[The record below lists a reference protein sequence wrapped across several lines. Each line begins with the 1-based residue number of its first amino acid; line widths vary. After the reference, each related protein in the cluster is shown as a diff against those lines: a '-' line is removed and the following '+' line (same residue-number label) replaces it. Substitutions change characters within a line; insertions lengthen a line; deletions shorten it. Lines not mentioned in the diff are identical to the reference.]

1 MGDARDDPG
10 DGRRADAEVFNRF
23 AAIVRDRLSAL
34 ADSQHPSGG
43 GGALDRLY
51 KSPEFD
57 AEKRV
62 LNELNGLGLR
72 QGVLAAAGCFA
83 FLRISPRMISNYLRR
98 RAGVPPAGSGGEG
111 ASATAARNPFR
122 RGSYQFDRAPSAS
135 GTAAAPERPGLLFR
149 AVRFGLDTF
158 VSLSIGVSF
167 VESPF
172 GPAPLS
178 TCDLKTTSSRDP
190 SPRRT
195 RP

>member
-34 ADSQHPSGG
+34 ADSQHPSGGGG

-122 RGSYQFDRAPSAS
+122 RGSYQFDRAPTAS
-135 GTAAAPERPGLLFR
+135 GTAAGPERPGLLFR

-158 VSLSIGVSF
+158 VSLSIGVSLLK
-167 VESPF
+167 VPS
-172 GPAPLS
+172 ALPL
-178 TCDLKTTSSRDP
+178 CQP
-190 SPRRT
+190 VI
-195 RP
+195 